1 MKKKEKL
8 QINSIMEVAA
18 KPTYYVAA
26 VIEGMGIEI
35 VNGFAVVGNIEVDL
49 RFENLPP
56 QIRRYKNEQSKKDMA
71 QLIEIRAEG
80 TQEDYSVLSEKSLFE
95 SDNIEDVMF
104 EYRQEIDSYRRAGAE
119 VVEDGKGRAFVVD
132 SSNRVKKII
141 DVQ

>member
-56 QIRRYKNEQSKKDMA
+56 QIRRYKNEQSKKEGKKRLMLAGSA
-71 QLIEIRAEG
+71 QWQTVILKM
-80 TQEDYSVLSEKSLFE
+80 Y
-95 SDNIEDVMF
+95 
-104 EYRQEIDSYRRAGAE
+104 
-119 VVEDGKGRAFVVD
+119 
-132 SSNRVKKII
+132 
-141 DVQ
+141 